1 MPPQT
6 FTLSRAAESWSI
18 IRLSTHMVSIGC
30 WLLFLKYF
38 FHHSKTVFP
47 KKRVT
52 TLGFITI
59 FGMILQMWERERA
72 SCPSSVCLWELKGL
86 WSGSLFESLL
96 RELAKILPS
105 LSSGK
110 PQLLPEGRMAWSTSL
125 DTQLMPVAM
134 RLTAL
139 MVPPCAGGPAAF
151 PSHSTSERPWP
162 HFCCP

>member
-6 FTLSRAAESWSI
+6 FTLSKAAESWSI

-72 SCPSSVCLWELKGL
+72 SCPSFVCLRELKGIP
-86 WSGSLFESLL
+86 SGSSFESLL
-96 RELAKILPS
+96 REIASSRRQDGLEH
-105 LSSGK
+105 LSGDTADASGD
-110 PQLLPEGRMAWSTSL
+110 EVDSSDGA
-125 DTQLMPVAM
+125 
-134 RLTAL
+134 
-139 MVPPCAGGPAAF
+139 PCAGGSAAF